1 MSFTKSVRYGV
12 ADGKLVHQLQKAYLQ
27 DSIVEKASAEVAIN
41 VTIPAA
47 QLRQ

>member
-12 ADGKLVHQLQKAYLQ
+12 ADGKLVHQLQSIFA